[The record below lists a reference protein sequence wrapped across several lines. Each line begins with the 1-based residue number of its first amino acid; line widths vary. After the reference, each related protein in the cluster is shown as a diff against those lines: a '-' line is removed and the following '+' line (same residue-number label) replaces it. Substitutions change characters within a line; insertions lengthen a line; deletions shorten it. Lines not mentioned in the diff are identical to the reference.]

1 MKAAPRIPAPSVLT
15 SHSYNRHGSCK
26 VGLNRNFRLAIL
38 VLGAGLG
45 WLSGPLSGP
54 LEYVREV
61 RARRPNLSLK
71 CTGVVEVT
79 WVVDLVEASDGT
91 YSHPHLTMEHYGT
104 IMEQSRI

>member
-1 MKAAPRIPAPSVLT
+1 MV
-15 SHSYNRHGSCK
+15 
-26 VGLNRNFRLAIL
+26 IL

-71 CTGVVEVT
+71 CTGVVEAR
-79 WVVDLVEASDGT
+79 VVDLVGPSDGT
-91 YSHPHLTMEHYGT
+91 YSHPRLTV
-104 IMEQSRI
+104 EQSRLI